1 MRSRQSSREREAS
14 MKAATEAPAKARGPN
29 GKIAPPLKEAAQR
42 GQGYLLSPGAD
53 AFMIGGASIALLFL
67 SFILVD
73 RATSILTVSWAAY
86 YLSFVVNWPHFLSSY
101 QLLYI
106 DNREKLLKEARFAWA
121 AFGAPALLIG
131 VLVYFIATAS
141 SA

>member
-1 MRSRQSSREREAS
+1 
-14 MKAATEAPAKARGPN
+14 MKTATESPAKARAAN
-29 GKIAPPLKEAAQR
+29 GKVAPSLKEAAQR
-42 GQGYLLSPGAD
+42 GSGYLLSPGAD

-73 RATSILTVSWAAY
+73 KGTSILTVSWVAY

-106 DNREKLLKEARFAWA
+106 DNREKLLTEKSFAWA
-121 AFGAPALLIG
+121 AFGAPALILGILG
-131 VLVYFIATAS
+131 YFIASAS
-141 SA
+141 TVNLGR